1 MKFTS
6 FLLFLA
12 VFLISTAAKVFASP
26 QSFTAD
32 SVLWL
37 VNQSP
42 RSELEARLMLTTKVM
57 GFHDSLFLNLLDK
70 QIKLE
75 QKKTDKKQLKNLYW
89 WLGSYYQIDTQLN
102 RAQSN
107 LEKAL
112 VFASDAAEKSQL
124 LLHLAQ
130 LKITSGRYLE
140 ALEYLR
146 QAKIAIY
153 NQEFYPMES
162 AILLE
167 EAFCYTQLHNYDA
180 AASRLTA
187 AGFTLQ
193 LTENPFLKAKRFCYL
208 GYLHC
213 AEKDYLNAQAF
224 LMEAFSLWNQDTLH
238 ADFALASQQLAC
250 IYKTQFK
257 QDLATNHAQR
267 AQRVFDTLHLPSG
280 SASARLLLASLTKN
294 KPDTLAHKLLLQAKN
309 LFEKS
314 KHISGRIDSYIALAN
329 YYNKQNL
336 YDSTK
341 HYLNLAQEFI
351 PLTENQ
357 KHQLDFNLA
366 KSRFYLNRNT
376 PDSALI
382 FAKKGLQESLFS
394 DDWEQKANAYAHLA
408 DLYYATEQLRLAYQY
423 LSLAHAYKDSLAQ
436 LGASFELKKL
446 QESFE
451 AKRQESLIL
460 HLTNERNLQN
470 KTIEKNIKRLEK
482 QQAIIYLIAIVLLL
496 ILLIALLMGAFLHY
510 RKKDN
515 QRLALRNKQIAQQK
529 EEIEVQRQH
538 LQDINQELEKL
549 SLIARQTD
557 NGIRIMNEVGRITW
571 VNEGYVKMHG
581 YTLEEL
587 QEIGRFDLLGE
598 EANINIQQL
607 VSVWYGDKK
616 PISFE
621 SLVKNKGGNEIW
633 VQTTLTP
640 ILDENQKIE
649 KMIAIESDITRIKK
663 AEHEIRTKNLDIMA
677 SISYAKRIQEAMMTP
692 FSVLSAVYPDSFCFY
707 QPKSIVSGDF
717 YWMTNKHDRL
727 IVACADSTGHGV
739 PGAFMSLI
747 GISFL
752 NKIVNEKGFVSPA
765 IILNRLRM
773 NIISHL
779 HQTNGENLAGDGMDI
794 SVISIDL
801 KNNYLEFAGA
811 MNPVI
816 ILRNNDLIEL
826 KADRMPVGFFDNEDR
841 PFSSTSLNLQA
852 NDQIYLFT
860 DGYYDQFGGKNGS
873 KMKSQR
879 FRDILLRCA
888 FKSSEEQKT
897 IIEDSFNAW
906 KGDYTQVDDVLLMGI
921 HIN

>member
-1 MKFTS
+1 MAQ
-6 FLLFLA
+6 LY
-12 VFLISTAAKVFASP
+12 P
-26 QSFTAD
+26 AD
-32 SVLWL
+32 SVRWL
-37 VNQSP
+37 VSQSP
-42 RSELEARLMLTTKVM
+42 ESEADARYKLCTKIM
-57 GFHDSLFLNLLDK
+57 GSHDSLFLELIER
-70 QIKLE
+70 QIKQE

-89 WLGSYYQIDTQLN
+89 WLGSYYQTAAQLN
-102 RAQSN
+102 RAQNS

-112 VFASDAAEKSQL
+112 GFASEASEKSSL
-124 LLHLAQ
+124 LLHLAH

-153 NQEFYPMES
+153 NREFYPLES
-162 AILLE
+162 EIQLE
-167 EAFCYTQLHNYDA
+167 EAFCYIQLLNYDA
-180 AASRLTA
+180 AAARLTA

-193 LTENPFLKAKRFCYL
+193 LTENRFLKAKRLSYL
-208 GYLHC
+208 GYLHS

-224 LMEAFSLWNQDTLH
+224 LMQAFSLWKQDTLN
-238 ADFALASQQLAC
+238 ADFALASQQLAG
-250 IYKTQFK
+250 IYKAQYK
-257 QDLATNHAQR
+257 YALASHHAQR
-267 AQRVFDTLHLPSG
+267 AQHIFDSLRLPAG
-280 SASARLLLASLTKN
+280 SAGSRLFLVSLANNPDSSVHQLLT
-294 KPDTLAHKLLLQAKN
+294 QAKN
-309 LFEKS
+309 IFENTQ
-314 KHISGRIDSYIALAN
+314 HTSGQIESYIALAKYFN
-329 YYNKQNL
+329 QQNL
-336 YDSTK
+336 SDSAL
-341 HYLNLAQEFI
+341 HYLNRAEEFF
-351 PLTENQ
+351 PLVENQ
-357 KHQLDFNLA
+357 KQQLNFNLA
-366 KSRFYLNRNT
+366 KSSYYLKHYR

-382 FAKKGLQESLFS
+382 LAKKGLHFALASG
-394 DDWEQKANAYAHLA
+394 DWEQKADAYAHLA
-408 DLYYATEQLRLAYQY
+408 DLYKITKDFRQAFQNLT
-423 LSLAHAYKDSLAQ
+423 LAHAYKDSLAQ
-436 LGASFELKKL
+436 LSASFELKKL

-451 AKRQESLIL
+451 AKRQESLIQ
-460 HLTNERNLQN
+460 HLTNERNQQN
-470 KTIEKNIKRLEK
+470 QTIEKNIKRLEK
-482 QQAIIYLIAIVLLL
+482 QQATIYLIAIVLLL

-515 QRLALRNKQIAQQK
+515 KRLALRNKQIAQQK

-538 LQDINQELEKL
+538 LEDINQELEKL

-621 SLVKNKGGNEIW
+621 SLVKNKWGNEMW

-663 AEHEIRTKNLDIMA
+663 AEQEIRTKNLDITA

-692 FSVLSAVYPDSFCFY
+692 FSVLSTVYPDSFCFY

-747 GISFL
+747 GMSFL

-816 ILRNNDLIEL
+816 ILRNKDLIEL

-906 KGDYTQVDDVLLMGI
+906 KGEYPQVDDVLLMGI

>member
-1 MKFTS
+1 
-6 FLLFLA
+6 
-12 VFLISTAAKVFASP
+12 
-26 QSFTAD
+26 
-32 SVLWL
+32 
-37 VNQSP
+37 
-42 RSELEARLMLTTKVM
+42 M
-57 GFHDSLFLNLLDK
+57 GSNDSLFLELLNK
-70 QIKLE
+70 QIK
-75 QKKTDKKQLKNLYW
+75 QQNINTDKKQLRNYYW
-89 WLGSYYQIDTQLN
+89 WQGSYYQISSQLN

-112 VFASDAAEKSQL
+112 SLASEAQEKSSL

-130 LKITSGRYLE
+130 LKITGGRYLE

-146 QAKIAIY
+146 QAKIVLY
-153 NQEFYPMES
+153 NQEFYPLES
-162 AILLE
+162 EIQLE
-167 EAFCYTQLHNYDA
+167 EAFCYIQLLNYNA

-193 LTENPFLKAKRFCYL
+193 KIENPNLKAKRFAYL

-213 AEKDYLNAQAF
+213 VEKDFLNAQAF
-224 LMEAFSLWNQDTLH
+224 LMQAFSLWKQDTLN

-257 QDLATNHAQR
+257 ESLATDHAQR
-267 AQRVFDTLHLPSG
+267 AQQIFDSLHLPSG
-280 SASARLLLASLTKN
+280 SANARLFLASLTN
-294 KPDTLAHKLLLQAKN
+294 NNSDTSVHKLLVQAKN
-309 LFEKS
+309 LFEKNQHS
-314 KHISGRIDSYIALAN
+314 SGRIDTYIALAN
-329 YYNKQNL
+329 FFNKQNHC
-336 YDSTK
+336 DSAI
-341 HYLNLAQEFI
+341 HYLNLAKSFI
-351 PLTENQ
+351 PLVENQ
-357 KHQLDFNLA
+357 KHLQDYNLA
-366 KSRFYLNRNT
+366 KSRYYLNRT
-376 PDSALI
+376 LPDSALI
-382 FAKKGLQESLFS
+382 FANKGLQVALTSAE
-394 DDWEQKANAYAHLA
+394 WEQKAEAYAFLA
-408 DLYYATEQLRLAYQY
+408 ELYYATKQFRLAYPN
-423 LSLAHAYKDSLAQ
+423 LALAQAYRDSLTQ
-436 LGASFELKKL
+436 LSASFELKKL

-451 AKRQESLIL
+451 AQRQESLIQ
-460 HLTNERNLQN
+460 HLTNERNRQN

-482 QQAIIYLIAIVLLL
+482 QRAIIYLIVIVLLL

-538 LQDINQELEKL
+538 LEDINLELEKL

-616 PISFE
+616 PITFE
-621 SLVKNKGGNEIW
+621 SLVKNKWGNEMW

-663 AEHEIRTKNLDIMA
+663 AEQEIRTKNLDITA

-692 FSVLSAVYPDSFCFY
+692 FNVLSNVYPDSFCFY

-816 ILRNNDLIEL
+816 IMRNNDLIEL

-879 FRDILLRCA
+879 FREILLRCA
-888 FKSSEEQKT
+888 YKSSDEQKT

-906 KGDYTQVDDVLLMGI
+906 KGEYPQVDDVLLMGI
-921 HIN
+921 HVN

>member
-1 MKFTS
+1 MKFT
-6 FLLFLA
+6 FYLFFLA
-12 VFLISTAAKVFASP
+12 VFLITAAANVFAMQQP
-26 QSFTAD
+26 YPAD
-32 SVLWL
+32 SVRWL

-42 RSELEARLMLTTKVM
+42 LSETEARLMLTTKII
-57 GFHDSLFLNLLDK
+57 GTHDSLFLDLINKQMKQENKKSDK
-70 QIKLE
+70 Q
-75 QKKTDKKQLKNLYW
+75 QLKNLYW
-89 WLGSYYQIDTQLN
+89 WLGCYYQIDTQLN
-102 RAQSN
+102 AAQTN

-112 VFASDAAEKSQL
+112 GLTTEAAEKSQL
-124 LLHLAQ
+124 LLHIAQ
-130 LKITSGRYLE
+130 IKKTNGRYLE

-153 NQEFYPMES
+153 NREFYQLES
-162 AILLE
+162 EIQLE
-167 EAFCYTQLHNYDA
+167 EAFCYIQLLNYDA

-193 LTENPFLKAKRFCYL
+193 LTENRQLKAKRFSYL

-213 AEKDYLNAQAF
+213 AEKDFLNAQAF
-224 LMEAFSLWNQDTLH
+224 LMHAFAIMGQDSLN
-238 ADFALASQQLAC
+238 ADFALASLQLAC
-250 IYKTQFK
+250 IYKAQFK
-257 QDLATNHAQR
+257 YALATHHTQR
-267 AQRVFDTLHLPSG
+267 AQHIFDSLRLPAG
-280 SASARLLLASLTKN
+280 SAESRLFLASLVIN
-294 KPDTLAHKLLLQAKN
+294 NPDTSAHKLLAQAKN
-309 LFEKS
+309 LFENS
-314 KHISGRIDSYIALAN
+314 QHTSGQIESYIALASYFN
-329 YYNKQNL
+329 QQNL
-336 YDSTK
+336 SDCTL
-341 HYLNLAQEFI
+341 HYLNRAEAFF
-351 PLTENQ
+351 PLVENQ
-357 KHQLDFNLA
+357 KLQLGFNLA
-366 KSRFYLNRNT
+366 KSQYYLNRSK

-382 FAKKGLQESLFS
+382 LAKKGLHFALAS
-394 DDWEQKANAYAHLA
+394 DDWEQKAKAYTNLA
-408 DLYYATEQLRLAYQY
+408 DLFFSTGDYKRAYQNKT
-423 LSLAHAYKDSLAQ
+423 LAHAYLDSLVH
-436 LGASFELKKL
+436 LSASFELKQL

-451 AKRQESLIL
+451 AKRQESLIQ
-460 HLTNERNLQN
+460 HLTNERNVQN

-482 QQAIIYLIAIVLLL
+482 QQATIYLIAIVLLL
-496 ILLIALLMGAFLHY
+496 ILLITLLLGAFLHQ

-515 QRLALRNKQIAQQK
+515 RRLALRNKQIAQQK

-538 LQDINQELEKL
+538 LTEINLELEKL

-557 NGIRIMNEVGRITW
+557 NGIRIMNAVGRITW
-571 VNEGYVKMHG
+571 VNEGYVKLHG
-581 YTLEEL
+581 YSLEEL

-616 PISFE
+616 PITFE
-621 SLVKNKGGNEIW
+621 SLVKNKWGNEMW

-649 KMIAIESDITRIKK
+649 KMIAIESDISRIKK
-663 AEHEIRTKNLDIMA
+663 AEQEIRTKNLDITA

-692 FSVLSAVYPDSFCFY
+692 FSVLSTVYPDSFCFY

-816 ILRNNDLIEL
+816 IMRNKDLIEL

-888 FKSSEEQKT
+888 FKSSEEQKS
-897 IIEDSFNAW
+897 IIEDSFNEW
-906 KGDYTQVDDVLLMGI
+906 RGDFPQVDDVLLMGI

>member
-1 MKFTS
+1 
-6 FLLFLA
+6 LFLE
-12 VFLISTAAKVFASP
+12 
-26 QSFTAD
+26 Q
-32 SVLWL
+32 
-37 VNQSP
+37 
-42 RSELEARLMLTTKVM
+42 
-57 GFHDSLFLNLLDK
+57 LNK
-70 QIKLE
+70 QIK
-75 QKKTDKKQLKNLYW
+75 QQNKHSNKNQLKNFYW
-89 WLGSYYQIDTQLN
+89 WLGSYYQISTQLN
-102 RAQSN
+102 QAQSS

-112 VFASDAAEKSQL
+112 GFATDAEEKSQL

-130 LKITSGRYLE
+130 LKITGGRYLE

-146 QAKIAIY
+146 QAKIALY
-153 NQEFYPMES
+153 NHECYPLES
-162 AILLE
+162 EIQLE
-167 EAFCYTQLHNYDA
+167 EAFCYIHLLNYDA

-193 LTENPFLKAKRFCYL
+193 LTENRLLKAKRFCYL

-213 AEKDYLNAQAF
+213 AEKDFLNAQAF
-224 LMEAFSLWNQDTLH
+224 LMQAFSLWKQDTLH

-257 QDLATNHAQR
+257 YALATDHAQR
-267 AQRVFDTLHLPSG
+267 AQYIFDTLHLPSG
-280 SASARLLLASLTKN
+280 SANVRLFLASLSVN
-294 KPDTLAHKLLLQAKN
+294 SPNASVQKLLNQAKN

-314 KHISGRIDSYIALAN
+314 QHTSGRIDSYIALAN

-336 YDSTK
+336 YDSAK
-341 HYLNLAQEFI
+341 HYLKLAKEFI
-351 PLTENQ
+351 PLVENQ
-357 KHQLDFNLA
+357 KHQLGFNLA
-366 KSRFYLNRNT
+366 KSRYYLNRSI

-382 FAKKGLQESLFS
+382 FAKKGLHTALIS
-394 DDWEQKANAYAHLA
+394 DDWEQKADAYAHLA
-408 DLYYATEQLRLAYQY
+408 DLYSATEHFGLAYQS

-436 LGASFELKKL
+436 LSASFELKKL

-451 AKRQESLIL
+451 AKRQESLIQ

-515 QRLALRNKQIAQQK
+515 RRLALRNKQIAQQK

-538 LQDINQELEKL
+538 LEDINQELEKL

-621 SLVKNKGGNEIW
+621 SLVKNKWGNEMW
-633 VQTTLTP
+633 VQSTLTP

-663 AEHEIRTKNLDIMA
+663 AEQEIRTKNLDITA

-692 FSVLSAVYPDSFCFY
+692 FSILSAVYPDSFCFY

-816 ILRNNDLIEL
+816 IMRNNDLIEL

-888 FKSSEEQKT
+888 FKSSEEQKM

-906 KGDYTQVDDVLLMGI
+906 KGEYPQVDDVLLMGI